1 MSLIMR
7 QAGGARGAP
16 GGDQQSRPATSQM
29 MREYAVQSRFQS
41 GAMGDPFI
49 HGWVIRGI
57 AKVGGGLIK
66 KAGGFIAGLGAG
78 GLGADV
84 IQGTRTDPIY
94 PWSEGS
100 VAEVPPPN
108 GQENGRLDIPGEE
121 WARRL
126 PGGKTGQYTLEQ
138 VNYWKDRAGRGSGYR
153 KHWNKSGYYREGPDG
168 PIYIWPGMIQVRNR
182 HRNPQNWRATSHA
195 LTRTRQA
202 RRRAERIIDE
212 TKSSKQVHSAKDRR
226 AGR

>member
-49 HGWVIRGI
+49 HHWVLKGI
-57 AKVGGGLIK
+57 AKVGGGIIK

-78 GLGADV
+78 AGLGGGSD
-84 IQGTRTDPIY
+84 DPTYGPVEEI
-94 PWSEGS
+94 
-100 VAEVPPPN
+100 PPPN

-126 PGGKTGQYTLEQ
+126 PGGKTGQYTQ
-138 VNYWKDRAGRGSGYR
+138 QQINYWKDRAGRGSGYR

-168 PIYIWPGMIQVRNR
+168 PIYIWPGMIEVRNR
-182 HRNPQNWRATSHA
+182 HRNPQNWRATGHA

-202 RRRAERIIDE
+202 RRRAERIIAE
-212 TKSSKQVHSAKDRR
+212 TKSTKQVHAAKHKLL
-226 AGR
+226 GPGKHK